1 MIKYFASFKL
11 YRITT
16 EKREYIGGF
25 SVNNVDLSA
34 IRKLQSVILKRANDK
49 EKSDG

>member
-1 MIKYFASFKL
+1 MIKYFASFKI
-11 YRITT
+11 YKITS

-34 IRKLQSVILKRANDK
+34 IRKLQSVIMKRASEK
-49 EKSDG
+49 EKSNA